1 MPRRIGIDL
10 GGTKVLGVVV
20 DGGQV
25 VARAKQKTPT
35 TGGPDGVVDTI
46 ASVVEELGGPGG
58 GSLGVGAPG
67 VVNAETGVVSR
78 APNLPG
84 WDKPFA
90 LAEALGDALGTVVRV
105 DNDVNVATLAEH
117 QLGAARDIDDVLA
130 VFVGTG
136 VGGGLVLDG
145 RLRRGPLGITG
156 EIGHTTVHAG
166 GRICGCGAAGHLEAY
181 AGRAG
186 LEAEA
191 RRLAS
196 EENRPSAL
204 LDLAGEKRMTSSVFA
219 KALDQGDAVAAA
231 LIDEAVVALGLALSN
246 AAALL
251 DLSLVVLGGGL
262 AHRLGEAFAGRV
274 EQAVRSSL
282 FAPTPLRVVPAALGD
297 EAGAIG
303 ASLLGG
309 GRS

>member
-1 MPRRIGIDL
+1 MARRLGVDL

-20 DGGQV
+20 EDGEV
-25 VARAKQKTPT
+25 VSKAKLKTPT
-35 TGGPDGVVDTI
+35 SGGPDGVVDTI
-46 ASVVEELGGPGG
+46 AAVIDDLGGADGATV
-58 GSLGVGAPG
+58 GVGAPG
-67 VVNAETGVVSR
+67 VVDAEAGIVSR

-84 WDKPFA
+84 WDEPFP
-90 LAEALGDALGTVVRV
+90 LADELGKALGTKVRI

-117 QLGAARDIDDVLA
+117 QLGAARGVDDFLA

-156 EIGHTTVHAG
+156 EIGHTIVHAD
-166 GRICGCGAAGHLEAY
+166 GRRCGCGGSGHLEAY

-191 RRLAS
+191 RRLAVEDGRRS
-196 EENRPSAL
+196 VL
-204 LDLAGEKRMTSSVFA
+204 IDLAGEKRMTSSVFE
-219 KALDQGDAVAAA
+219 KALGQGDPVAVALIDDAVAA
-231 LIDEAVVALGLALSN
+231 LGQALSN

-251 DLSLVVLGGGL
+251 DLSLIVIGGGL
-262 AHRLGEAFAGRV
+262 AHRLGEAFVGRV
-274 EQAVRSSL
+274 EEAVRSRL
-282 FAPTPLRVVPAALGD
+282 FAPTPLRVVEAALGD

-303 ASLLGG
+303 ASLLWA
-309 GRS
+309 

>member
-1 MPRRIGIDL
+1 VARRIGIDL

-20 DGGQV
+20 DGGEV
-25 VARAKQKTPT
+25 VAKSKQKTPT
-35 TGGPDGVVDTI
+35 SGGPDGVVETI
-46 ASVVEELGGPGG
+46 ASVVEELGGVKGDPI
-58 GSLGVGAPG
+58 GVGAPG
-67 VVNAETGVVSR
+67 VVDADAGIVSR

-84 WDKPFA
+84 WNKPFP
-90 LAEALGDALGTVVRV
+90 LAEALGEALGAKVRV

-117 QLGAARDIDDVLA
+117 QLGSAKGVDDVLA

-145 RLRRGPLGITG
+145 RLRRGPFGITG
-156 EIGHTTVHAG
+156 EIGHTTVHAD
-166 GRICGCGAAGHLEAY
+166 GRRCGCGGIGHLEAY

-191 RRLAS
+191 RRLAADEDRHS
-196 EENRPSAL
+196 TL
-204 LDLAGEKRMTSSVFA
+204 LDIAGDKRMTSSVFA
-219 KALDQGDAVAAA
+219 KALDQSDPVAVE
-231 LIDEAVVALGLALSN
+231 LIDEAVAALGLALSN

-262 AHRLGEAFAGRV
+262 AHRLGDAFAGRV
-274 EQAVRSSL
+274 EEAVRSRL

-303 ASLLGG
+303 ASLLGQG
-309 GRS
+309 

>member
-1 MPRRIGIDL
+1 MARRIGIDL

-20 DGGQV
+20 EDGEI
-25 VARAKQKTPT
+25 VAKAKQKTPT
-35 TGGPDGVVDTI
+35 TGGPDGVVETI
-46 ASVVEELGGPGG
+46 RAVVDELGGANGKAV
-58 GSLGVGAPG
+58 GVGAPG
-67 VVNAETGVVSR
+67 VVDADAGVVSR

-84 WDKPFA
+84 WNKPFA
-90 LAEALGDALGTVVRV
+90 LAEALADALGAKVVV
-105 DNDVNVATLAEH
+105 ENDVNVATMAEH
-117 QLGAARDIDDVLA
+117 ELGAAKGVDDVLA

-145 RLRRGPLGITG
+145 RLRRGPYGVTG
-156 EIGHTTVHAG
+156 EIGHTIVHAE
-166 GRICGCGAAGHLEAY
+166 GRRCGCGGAGHLEAY

-191 RRLAS
+191 RRLATD
-196 EENRPSAL
+196 EGRRSAL
-204 LDLAGEKRMTSSVFA
+204 VDLAGEKRMTSSVFS
-219 KALDQGDAVAAA
+219 KALDQGDAVAVE
-231 LIDEAVVALGLALSN
+231 LIDEAVAALGLALSN

-251 DLSLVVLGGGL
+251 DLSLIVLGGGL

-274 EQAVRSSL
+274 EQAVRSRL

-303 ASLLGG
+303 ASLL
-309 GRS
+309 